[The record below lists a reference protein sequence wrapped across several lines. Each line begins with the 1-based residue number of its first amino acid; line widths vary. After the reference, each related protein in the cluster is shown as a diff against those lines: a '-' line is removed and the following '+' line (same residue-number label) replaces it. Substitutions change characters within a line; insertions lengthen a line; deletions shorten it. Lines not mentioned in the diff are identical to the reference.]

1 MNKLVTKGQSMQ
13 AWLQIADLIDRVSIW
28 LGRLATWCVFIAC
41 MVSAI
46 NAGIRYTFDSS
57 SNAWLEMQWY
67 LFAVTVMF
75 GAGWVLKLN
84 EHVRVDVIYGGR
96 APRTKALIDLAG
108 LIIFLMPMCLL
119 MVWMSWPWALD
130 SWATQEVSSNAGGL
144 IRWPVKLMIPL
155 GFAFLALQGVAEIIR
170 RIAYLAGLHDMD
182 ITYERPLQ

>member
-1 MNKLVTKGQSMQ
+1 MRR
-13 AWLQIADLIDRVSIW
+13 WLQISDLIDRVSIS

-84 EHVRVDVIYGGR
+84 EHVRVDVIYGSR

-130 SWATQEVSSNAGGL
+130 SWVTQEVSSNAGGL

-170 RIAYLAGLHDMD
+170 RVAYLAGVHDMD